1 MAGEPTLEELE
12 AVFGG
17 SVQPM
22 PEQQAGP
29 SEEELR
35 SAFRQAGDEQVRQE
49 IQRQDEA
56 GGWKPAIGSFVTG
69 VGSTIPFAKD
79 IAAGANVLRSE
90 LGGTPA
96 GVPQQGTWGEKFT
109 AAKES
114 QERAQ
119 RVLGETHPGAQTAG
133 LATGIG
139 AQILAPGTRAL
150 AAGERAIA
158 EMAGEAVPRAI
169 APATRGA
176 VHLGAGTG
184 LGAAYGYG
192 EGVTP
197 EERLENMKK
206 GALLGAAG
214 TALEP
219 VVSTIGKGIG
229 KGLGI
234 VKPTPGVMT
243 KDELF
248 DAARNAYRESEQHGV
263 MIKPDAIKDL
273 HDEIISGLAEKG
285 YHKKLTPEL
294 QVALDEL
301 NKLTMP
307 SMQGAPNY
315 TTLKGLDIVN
325 QMARNAS
332 SSPSQQSRLMGNIFH
347 NKVDEFL
354 DRIGPNQVI
363 SGDAPEAARSL
374 QNAQQ
379 YWKTARKTQ
388 KVEDLIDNAVLQ
400 TASTGS
406 GGNINNKMKQAIT
419 NILVQ
424 NKKKPGGWTPDELA
438 AMRAIID
445 PGAGRNLA
453 RLIGKLSPTGNGL
466 HALLEIGAVSHNP
479 NFLPL
484 VAGGHLSKV
493 YADRAT
499 AAAVDN
505 LMELIRVGGNARN
518 LPRYNPTGKIKGRNI
533 GIVGAG
539 AMASPWDREERSK
552 GGKVYP
558 AKRLT
563 LLEKAARRAYND
575 ISEESKPLMNM
586 RDEHVAHALHL
597 AKDK

>member
-1 MAGEPTLEELE
+1 MAGEPTFEELE
-12 AVFGG
+12 AAFGG
-17 SVQPM
+17 SSEPLQA
-22 PEQQAGP
+22 QQSGP
-29 SEEELR
+29 SEQEMQ
-35 SAFRQAGDEQVRQE
+35 SAFRQSGDEAVRQE
-49 IQRQDEA
+49 IERQEQA
-56 GGWKPAIGSFVTG
+56 GGWKPAVGSFITG

-90 LGGTPA
+90 LGGQPA
-96 GVPQQGTWGEKFT
+96 GVPEQGTWKEKFQ
-109 AAKES
+109 AAKEA

-119 RVLGETHPGAQTAG
+119 RVLGETDPKAQMAG
-133 LATGIG
+133 IATGIG
-139 AQILAPGTRAL
+139 AQVLSPGTRAL
-150 AAGERAIA
+150 AAAERAAA
-158 EMAGEAVPRAI
+158 ELAGEAVPRAI
-169 APATRGA
+169 APTVRGA

-197 EERLENMKK
+197 EERMENLKK

-214 TALEP
+214 TAIEP
-219 VVSTIGKGIG
+219 VVSTIGR
-229 KGLGI
+229 GLGKT
-234 VKPTPGVMT
+234 VGLVRPTPGVMT

-263 MIKPDAIKDL
+263 MIKPQAIKDL
-273 HDEIISGLAEKG
+273 HDDIVSGLTDVG

-307 SMQGAPNY
+307 SMQGTPNY
-315 TTLKGLDIVN
+315 TTLKGLDIIN
-325 QMARNAS
+325 QMARKAS
-332 SSPSQQSRLMGNIFH
+332 SSPDSQSRMMGGIFH
-347 NKVDEFL
+347 NKIDDFL
-354 DRIGPNQVI
+354 DRMGPTEVI
-363 SGDAPEAARSL
+363 SGNAPEAARSL
-374 QNAQQ
+374 QDARQ

-388 KVEDLIDNAVLQ
+388 KVEDIIDNAILQ

-419 NILVQ
+419 SILAQ

-438 AMRAIID
+438 AMRAVVE
-445 PGAGRNLA
+445 PGAARNLA
-453 RLIGKLSPTGNGL
+453 RLVGKISPSGNGL

-479 NFLPL
+479 KFLPL
-484 VAGGHLSKV
+484 IAGGHLSKV

-499 AAAVDN
+499 AAAVDH
-505 LMELIRVGGNARN
+505 LLELIRVGGNVRN

-563 LLEKAARRAYND
+563 ALERAARRAYND
-575 ISEESKPLMNM
+575 IANESKPIMDM
-586 RDEHVAHALHL
+586 PDEHVAHALHMN
-597 AKDK
+597 KDK